1 MSREAD
7 LSQIS
12 DGKKYHAQDCV
23 KINCNDCKGCSA
35 CCKGMGDSI
44 VLDPYDIYNLQKGL
58 NCDFSSLIAQKRI
71 ALHVSKGVIVP
82 HLLLSGENEAC
93 TFLNESGR
101 CSIHDFRP
109 GFCRLFPLGRAYE
122 EDSFYYFYQVNECTY
137 PNKSK
142 IKIKDWLS
150 IPKLPEYEAY
160 ILEWH
165 KIISNLEIIISDYQ
179 SEAEQTKEA
188 QSTEMQ
194 DKEMELIHEKI
205 SKLNLMFL
213 EIFYVN
219 PYDGNS
225 SFYEQF
231 AQRDASFVT
240 RSVPLYH

>member
-165 KIISNLEIIISDYQ
+165 KIISNLETIISDYQ
-179 SEAEQTKEA
+179 SEAEQT
-188 QSTEMQ
+188 
-194 DKEMELIHEKI
+194 KEMELIHEKI

-219 PYDGNS
+219 PYDGNA

-231 AQRDASFVT
+231 VQRDASFVT
-240 RSVPLYH
+240 RSVSLYH